1 MTKIKQIPEVDQD
14 TRKKLK
20 EITCFALDMDGTI
33 YLGEKWIEGARDC
46 LRAVE

>member
-20 EITCFALDMDGTI
+20 EITCFALDMELFI
-33 YLGEKWIEGARDC
+33 WEKSGSKVRGIS
-46 LRAVE
+46 